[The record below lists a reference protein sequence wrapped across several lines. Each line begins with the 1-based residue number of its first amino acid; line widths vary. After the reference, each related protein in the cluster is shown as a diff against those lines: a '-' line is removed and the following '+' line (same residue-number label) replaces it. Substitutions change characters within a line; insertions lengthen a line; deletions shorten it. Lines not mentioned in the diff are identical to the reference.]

1 MLPTTRVMDTRR
13 RIERALKSCLDHAV
27 VAPCPPRLGQAMR
40 HAVFPGGAR
49 FRPELCLAVA
59 GAVGDAH
66 PALAEGAAVAIEL
79 MHCAS
84 LVYDDL
90 PCFDDAAIRRGH
102 AAVHVAHG
110 EELAILAGNALIVLA
125 FEALARAGTAH
136 PPLLPGLLRVIAR
149 GVGSPSG
156 ICAGQ
161 AWESDAPTDLG
172 IYHRA
177 KTGALFESA
186 IIAGAIAGGG
196 DPLQWSGLGYRLG
209 EAYQVADDLRDAY
222 GRPELLGKPVGQD
235 AVNARPS
242 AVHELG
248 MTGAVAHMQRLC
260 EECLDRVP
268 ECIGRDDIVAL
279 IRDWSNQLLP
289 QPRPL
294 AAAAVGA
301 AP

>member
-1 MLPTTRVMDTRR
+1 
-13 RIERALKSCLDHAV
+13 
-27 VAPCPPRLGQAMR
+27 MR

-59 GAVGDAH
+59 GACGDAH
-66 PALAEGAAVAIEL
+66 PALAESAAVAIEL

-110 EELAILAGNALIVLA
+110 EELAILAGNALIVLS
-125 FEALARAGTAH
+125 FESLARAGAAH
-136 PPLLPGLLRVIAR
+136 PPLLPGLLRVVAR

-161 AWESDAPTDLG
+161 AWESDAPTDLA

-186 IIAGAIAGGG
+186 IIAGAISGGG
-196 DPLQWSGLGYRLG
+196 DPLQWGGVGYLLG
-209 EAYQVADDLRDAY
+209 EAYQIADDLRDAY

-248 MTGAVAHMQRLC
+248 LAGAIERMQALC
-260 EECLDRVP
+260 EESHERVP
-268 ECIGRDDIVAL
+268 ECVGRHHLVDL
-279 IRDWSNQLLP
+279 LRRWSAQLLP
-289 QPRPL
+289 QPRPVAVS
-294 AAAAVGA
+294 AAGA
-301 AP
+301 AR